1 MPTSRPGSTGFL
13 QSLRMDKAGN
23 AGFCPVAVMSVFR
36 PNRVGVVGKA
46 LRSQW
51 IFIQFL
57 VNVRGNFSSAFAL
70 KLGAPLLSNTPP
82 QSEFSQQ
89 APKGPRM

>member
-1 MPTSRPGSTGFL
+1 MPTSQPGTTNFL
-13 QSLRMDKAGN
+13 QSMRMDKAGN
-23 AGFCPVAVMSVFR
+23 AGFCPVGVMSVFH

-46 LRSQW
+46 LWSQW

-57 VNVRGNFSSAFAL
+57 VNVRGKFSSAFAL
-70 KLGAPLLSNTPP
+70 KRGAPLLSNSPP